1 MYAMHPMFEAINAL
15 SGFEWVEFWGC
26 LAIFYW
32 MVGFGLDSLMKGLA
46 YGPVINSILAFGAS
60 IFAAYLRYN
69 YFQKQPFFR
78 YEPLTTISLVVG
90 CIALTMLIG
99 AFLRNRL
106 T

>member
-1 MYAMHPMFEAINAL
+1 MYAMHPLFEALSGL

-26 LAIFYW
+26 LAILYW
-32 MVGFGLDSLMKGLA
+32 IIGFVLDALMKGLG
-46 YGPVINSILAFGAS
+46 YGPLINSFLAFGAS
-60 IFAAYLRYN
+60 FGAAYLRFN
-69 YFQKQPFFR
+69 YFQRQPFFR

-90 CIALTMLIG
+90 CIAITMLFG